1 ILEFSLALI
10 KLTLQLLLS
19 DTLVSST
26 ADFILLIFE
35 LHDSNLFIAFGSM
48 LFNLLNLFNNFSLAI
63 SIMNSFD
70 LIKSAPNKSSFA
82 KSSTITND

>member
-1 ILEFSLALI
+1 ILDFSLVFI
-10 KLTLQLLLS
+10 KFILQLLLS

-26 ADFILLIFE
+26 ADFTLLIFE
-35 LHDSNLFIAFGSM
+35 SPGFNLFMTFGAM
-48 LFNLLNLFNNFSLAI
+48 LFNLFNLFNNFSLAI

-70 LIKSAPNKSSFA
+70 LIKSAPNNSSFA